1 MGLTHNSRP
10 SDSKCPSD
18 ELHLSLS
25 MRVLGTR
32 YGHSNH
38 HRRPSARTVA
48 DTQVEGGQA
57 SAAAP
62 LRRRRRRRRQRRV
75 VVVAVG
81 VVAGVGEESELCNGS
96 GESRVTVS
104 KMDEWIF

>member
-1 MGLTHNSRP
+1 M
-10 SDSKCPSD
+10 
-18 ELHLSLS
+18 
-25 MRVLGTR
+25 V
-32 YGHSNH
+32 
-38 HRRPSARTVA
+38 ARQAEAVVGA
-48 DTQVEGGQA
+48 VVEVEGGQA